1 MLKEINLGM
10 FEHLRRGNRSSKSVL
25 DTYQVRVQNGRQATI
40 SKHKKEGDKWGGGQ
54 AGGHSNVGK
63 VFFFQFSYSMIFL
76 SLKPDYLLG
85 AIIIPL
91 EGRRYCPEMQVKV
104 TKFVRN

>member
-1 MLKEINLGM
+1 MLVFL
-10 FEHLRRGNRSSKSVL
+10 L
-25 DTYQVRVQNGRQATI
+25 VQRCSGCV
-40 SKHKKEGDKWGGGQ
+40 SKHKKEGDKQGRGQ

-63 VFFFQFSYSMIFL
+63 VFFFQFSYSMIFS
-76 SLKPDYLLG
+76 SLKPDYLLRD
-85 AIIIPL
+85 IPIPL

>member
-1 MLKEINLGM
+1 MDVKPL
-10 FEHLRRGNRSSKSVL
+10 S
-25 DTYQVRVQNGRQATI
+25 QNIRKRET
-40 SKHKKEGDKWGGGQ
+40 SGGGQ